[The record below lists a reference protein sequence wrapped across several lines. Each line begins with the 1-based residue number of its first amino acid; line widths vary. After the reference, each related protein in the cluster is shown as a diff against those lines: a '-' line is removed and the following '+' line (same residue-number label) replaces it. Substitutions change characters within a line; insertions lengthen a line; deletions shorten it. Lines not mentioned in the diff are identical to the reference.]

1 MPGLVD
7 QRTFGEL
14 ADAARRG
21 ALTPTVA
28 VTQGPA
34 SPTVGNVRIPP
45 PLGRQLVQI
54 MVSDIKGRF
63 SSGTDPQGQSWVPL
77 KYPRPTGGDKP
88 LRDTGVLM
96 ASFSGRFSADTVTV
110 GTTHPGAALH
120 NFGGVVRAKS
130 KMLAIPLTK
139 EARRSGGPRR
149 FGRTLRFQPTGK
161 RRVFVLYE
169 MVNGQR
175 VGQFLLVDQVTEPQR
190 EFMGLSPRGFQN
202 VQDAITEAMVKGW
215 LDRGR

>member
-7 QRTFGEL
+7 QRSLGEL
-14 ADAARRG
+14 VDAVRRG
-21 ALTPTVA
+21 SLTPTLSVS
-28 VTQGPA
+28 QGPTP
-34 SPTVGNVRIPP
+34 PTAGAIRIPP
-45 PLGRQLVQI
+45 LLGRQLVQI

-63 SSGTDPQGQSWVPL
+63 SSGTDPQGQPWVPL
-77 KYPRPTGGDKP
+77 KWPRPTGGDKP

-96 ASFSGRFSADTVTV
+96 ASFTGRFDATSVTV

-120 NFGGVVRAKS
+120 NFGGTVRARN

-175 VGQFLLVDQVTEPQR
+175 VGQFLLVDQVTVPQR
-190 EFMGLSPRGFQN
+190 EFMGLSPRGLQN
-202 VQDAITEAMVKGW
+202 VQDAITDAVVKGW
-215 LDRGR
+215 LDRG